1 MRGLFT
7 ALLMATLLMA
17 GPVFAAEKWVVSNG
31 SDKTKIYTLPAGY
44 ELNRVAYAVRDE
56 VFMLGLKSPQGAQQF
71 YTVAGG
77 ANAGA
82 WTNDA
87 PDRTKFMTMPPYG
100 QLMNMNSRLLRA
112 TAPQNFDQPFGDYK
126 ASILVSENKY
136 TKKASRSG
144 RYGPTIYEQ
153 TVGRGKA
160 IFKITDAE
168 KSTVFSFYED
178 YDANSGD
185 YALLWTPDG
194 RYVVMIPPKASLKA
208 APVIL
213 IAGPF
218 PVRYADRVAQVNLR
232 NADAEKEALEDERLS
247 RGEMTA
253 DQRYSFVYDIA
264 IRRLM
269 DCKDLLNNLGRPDKI
284 SLTNPLHALFFGE
297 DQDILGMRY
306 RLQFIAGNKSGELEM
321 ATPLLRTATGRKS
334 SLSDYFTVV
343 TINANEEKTDV
354 FCPF

>member
-1 MRGLFT
+1 MKIHFT
-7 ALLMATLLMA
+7 ALLMLVLLCA
-17 GPVFAAEKWVVSNG
+17 GPAFAAEKWVVSVG
-31 SDKTKIYTLPAGY
+31 SDKAKIYNLPAGY
-44 ELNRVAYAVRDE
+44 DLNRLFYAVGDE
-56 VFMLGLKSPQGAQQF
+56 VFSLGLKSPQGAQQF
-71 YTVAGG
+71 YTISGG
-77 ANAGA
+77 ANSGT
-82 WTNDA
+82 WA
-87 PDRTKFMTMPPYG
+87 PSKPDPEKFLAMPPYG

-126 ASILVSENKY
+126 ASTLVSENKY

-144 RYGPTIYEQ
+144 RFGPTMYEQ

-160 IFKITDAE
+160 IFKIADAD
-168 KSTVFSFYED
+168 KNTVFSVYED
-178 YDANSGD
+178 YDTNSGD
-185 YALLWTPDG
+185 YAFLWTPDG
-194 RYVVMIPPKASLKA
+194 RYVVMIAPKSSLQSG
-208 APVIL
+208 PVVL

-218 PVRYADRVAQVNLR
+218 PVLYAARVAQVNLR
-232 NADAEKEALEDERLS
+232 SVDAEKETLEDERLA

-284 SLTNPLHALFFGE
+284 SLNNPLHALFFGE

-306 RLQFIAGNKSGELEM
+306 RLQFIAGSKRGEIEM
-321 ATPLLRTATGRKS
+321 ATPLLRTATGRKT

-343 TINANEEKTDV
+343 TIRTDEEKTDV